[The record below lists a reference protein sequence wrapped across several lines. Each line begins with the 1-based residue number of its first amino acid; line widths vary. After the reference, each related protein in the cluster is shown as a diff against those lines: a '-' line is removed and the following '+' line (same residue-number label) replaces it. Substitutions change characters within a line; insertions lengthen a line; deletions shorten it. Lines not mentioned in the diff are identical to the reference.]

1 MASDFF
7 VFWLCLCVSLHVY
20 VFLVIFLFY
29 LLYFSVCFV
38 LFWFVYLLACLVSKE
53 RKTWSWKGGEVKIW
67 EEEKKQWSEYT
78 VEKQISIFNKN
89 IFN

>member
-1 MASDFF
+1 
-7 VFWLCLCVSLHVY
+7 
-20 VFLVIFLFY
+20 
-29 LLYFSVCFV
+29 
-38 LFWFVYLLACLVSKE
+38 LVSKE